1 MTHIRTFIKKYDLS
15 LAGGVA
21 LLTLAVYAR
30 VAWHDFINYDDPFI
44 VTMNENIRDGLTLQ
58 GLRWAFTTP
67 CEGNWIPLS
76 WISHMLDIQLFGLN
90 PAGHHVVSVLWHT
103 ASTVLLFL
111 FLNQTTGERWKSAM
125 VAFLFALH
133 PLHVESVAW
142 IAERK
147 DVLSGFFW
155 MLTLWLYAYYVRRAG
170 CYRYV
175 ACLVSFLLG
184 LLAKPMLVTLP
195 LVFFLID
202 YWPLGCFARSDGGID
217 FRKLPQLVLEKIP
230 FVLLTI
236 AVSIIT
242 YVTQKADGS
251 ISENYTFVSRAGKAL
266 TYYVAYLGKTVWP
279 EGLSVFYPRSFF
291 APRFEFI
298 MGAALLLAAVTLITF
313 TMRKRCGYLLT
324 GWMWYLVTLVPVI
337 GFVQIGSHSIADR
350 YTYIPLVGIFVMLVW
365 GGSALWDACGVES
378 RTRYLFT
385 GVLVVIMVVVTSL
398 QLRHWENSITL
409 FRHAMEVTE
418 NNHVAHTNLGNA
430 LLQAGRF
437 QESLQYLEMAVA
449 ERPADTFALMNLGN
463 AYRSLN
469 EHEKALASYS
479 RVVLIEP
486 RSEKGHYERGIEY
499 LIIGRLNLA
508 TEEYLFLRQA
518 GSGLAP
524 KLMKQIM
531 LSQQAVSPVTLGN

>member
-1 MTHIRTFIKKYDLS
+1 MTRLRDYIKKYDLDI
-15 LAGGVA
+15 AGGLA
-21 LLTLAVYAR
+21 LLTLAVYVR
-30 VAWHDFINYDDPFI
+30 VAWHDFVNYDDPFI
-44 VTMNENIRDGLTLQ
+44 VTMNENIRDGLTMQ
-58 GLRWAFTTP
+58 GIRWAFTTP

-76 WISHMLDIQLFGLN
+76 WLSHMLDIQLFGLN
-90 PAGHHVVSVLWHT
+90 PAGHHIVSVLWHT
-103 ASTVLLFL
+103 ASTLLLFL
-111 FLNQTTGERWKSAM
+111 FLNKTTGERWKSGM

-142 IAERK
+142 AAERK

-155 MLTLWLYAYYVRRAG
+155 MLTLFLYANYVRCAG
-170 CYRYV
+170 FYRYLV
-175 ACLVSFLLG
+175 CLVSFLLG

-195 LVFFLID
+195 LVFLLID
-202 YWPLGCFARSDGGID
+202 FWPLRRFNRTDGGID
-217 FRKLPQLVLEKIP
+217 VAKLPRMLLEKIP

-236 AVSIIT
+236 MVSVIT

-251 ISENYTFVSRAGKAL
+251 VSDNYTFASRAGKAL

-279 EGLSVFYPRSFF
+279 AGLSVFYPRSFF
-291 APRFEFI
+291 PPPVVYV
-298 MGAALLLAAVTLITF
+298 MGAALLLTAVTLIVF
-313 TMRKRCGYLLT
+313 VMRKQYGYFLM

-337 GFVQIGSHSIADR
+337 GFIQIGSHSIADR

-365 GGSALWDACGVES
+365 GASALLNKLGAGALVLRMLS
-378 RTRYLFT
+378 L
-385 GVLVVIMVVVTSL
+385 VLVVIMVVVTSL
-398 QLRHWENSITL
+398 QLGYWKNSITL

-418 NNHVAHTNLGNA
+418 RNHVAHTNLGNA

-437 QESLQYLEMAVA
+437 QESIQYLEMAVE

-479 RVVLIEP
+479 RVLLIEP
-486 RSEKGHYERGIEY
+486 RSEKGHYELGIEY
-499 LIIGRLNLA
+499 LILGRQNLA

-524 KLMKQIM
+524 KLLKQIM
-531 LSQQAVSPVTLGN
+531 LRQQAMPLAH